1 MHSPSSYCQVNHQ
14 KIAQMQIN
22 NTMTDEL
29 IVDFPE
35 HSHRYCQNLE
45 CKIHAAGRESS
56 SHQAS
61 SRSHSQDRCRRRHRH
76 QQPEMSTLRSKSR
89 NNDSSNNPG
98 CSDSDHSC
106 SSRPSQAGAAR
117 SVHFA
122 EKSLLKLVT
131 KHADRQDVD
140 RQDLWYSEADLEL
153 MKLAAL
159 KDVLKVRDQLATG
172 VPIDY
177 FLGEND
183 NDDSIVCLMGIES
196 RYSRAHIIEVKACRE
211 RCVHAVLQE
220 QERQHMMAVSS
231 SLLFTDWQRQDL
243 IALASFS
250 QTRNAATRARKLGL
264 LHQASVKRM

>member
-1 MHSPSSYCQVNHQ
+1 MPN
-14 KIAQMQIN
+14 N
-22 NTMTDEL
+22 NTMATEL

-35 HSHRYCQNLE
+35 HSHRYYNMMNL
-45 CKIHAAGRESS
+45 AVGRGRSPHQESL
-56 SHQAS
+56 
-61 SRSHSQDRCRRRHRH
+61 RSHSQDRCHRH
-76 QQPEMSTLRSKSR
+76 QQPEMSILRRRSW
-89 NNDSSNNPG
+89 NNDSSNG
-98 CSDSDHSC
+98 RSRSDSDHLC

-122 EKSLLKLVT
+122 ETSLLKLVT
-131 KHADRQDVD
+131 KHDDREDVD

-231 SLLFTDWQRQDL
+231 SVLFTDWQRQDL

>member
-1 MHSPSSYCQVNHQ
+1 M
-14 KIAQMQIN
+14 A
-22 NTMTDEL
+22 DEL

-35 HSHRYCQNLE
+35 HSHRFCQNLE
-45 CKIHAAGRESS
+45 CKHHAAGRGGIPHQQVC
-56 SHQAS
+56 SHG
-61 SRSHSQDRCRRRHRH
+61 HSQDRCHRH

-98 CSDSDHSC
+98 RSDSDSDHPC
-106 SSRPSQAGAAR
+106 SSRPSQTRVAR
-117 SVHFA
+117 SVRFA
-122 EKSLLKLVT
+122 ETSLLRLVT
-131 KHADRQDVD
+131 RHADREDVD

-159 KDVLKVRDQLATG
+159 KDVLKVRDQIASG

-177 FLGEND
+177 FLGD
-183 NDDSIVCLMGIES
+183 NGHDDSIVCLMGIES
-196 RYSRAHIIEVKACRE
+196 RYSRAHIIEVRACRE

-220 QERQHMMAVSS
+220 QERQQMMAVSS

-264 LHQASVKRM
+264 LHQASVKRV